1 MFASLSPEV
10 EIQEPPS
17 EACEVL
23 ANTFDRLNS
32 LDWKAD
38 QRDALRRYLCA
49 DLAMKSATLHPDI
62 QRDLWNKTHDARLPD
77 LVRSRIALRLDARDI
92 DSEARPQLAQGAI
105 PSPHTHRVRA
115 DVCIVTVIQEEYDA
129 VLRAFE
135 IDPKTPPNQ
144 TIRGRSFHVQKLHRP
159 HQSDLSVYV
168 TMIGQPRNGPCINA
182 CRDIFENFKVGAC
195 ILVGIAGGRREKV
208 RLGDVVASLQVHDI
222 EGGKSKLRYLGLSE
236 YVVLRPQDYRP
247 QNEIK
252 QYILNLAPGSSWH
265 EHFNKVLATYK
276 SLDPE
281 KAINA
286 DAWKAKPTFH
296 RADIVVGEKV
306 LANGKLPK
314 IARDNDEV
322 YAVEMEGSGF
332 ASACDHC
339 RVPWMIIRGITDY
352 ADKHK
357 NDGWHVPA
365 SVAAA
370 TLTRV
375 FLQSAYR
382 NEEMTY

>member
-1 MFASLSPEV
+1 M
-10 EIQEPPS
+10 QEPLQD
-17 EACEVL
+17 ACDVL
-23 ANTFDRLNS
+23 ASTFERLNG
-32 LDWKAD
+32 LGWKPD
-38 QRDALRRYLCA
+38 QREALRRYLCA
-49 DLAMKSATLHPDI
+49 DLASKSATLHVDI
-62 QRDLWNKTHDARLPD
+62 QRNLWDKTHHPRLPD
-77 LVRSRIALRLDARDI
+77 VVRNRIAIRSDAATKGR
-92 DSEARPQLAQGAI
+92 SQVGENPAPL
-105 PSPHTHRVRA
+105 PHTHRVHA
-115 DVCIVTVIQEEYDA
+115 DVCIVTVIPKEYDA
-129 VLRAFE
+129 VLRAFG
-135 IDPKTPPNQ
+135 IDPQDRPSQ
-144 TIRGRSFHVQKLHRP
+144 TIRGRDFYAQKVTRR

-182 CRDIFENFKVGAC
+182 CRDIFENFNLGAC

-222 EGGKSKLRYLGLSE
+222 EGGKSKLRYFGLSE
-236 YVVLRPQDYRP
+236 YVVQRPQDYRP
-247 QNEIK
+247 PDEIK
-252 QYILNLAPGSSWH
+252 QYILNLDPGEQWQDSYHSVLQTYRTPAPG
-265 EHFNKVLATYK
+265 
-276 SLDPE
+276 
-281 KAINA
+281 KAINE
-286 DAWKAKPTFH
+286 DAWTAKPSLH

-306 LANGKLPK
+306 LANGKLPR

-332 ASACDHC
+332 ASACEHC

-370 TLTRV
+370 TLTRI
-375 FLQSAYR
+375 FLQRAYR

>member
-1 MFASLSPEV
+1 MFALLPPEV

-23 ANTFDRLNS
+23 ANTFERLNG
-32 LDWKAD
+32 LGWKAD

-62 QRDLWNKTHDARLPD
+62 QRVLWSKTHDARLPD
-77 LVRSRIALRLDARDI
+77 LVRNRIALRLDARDMAP
-92 DSEARPQLAQGAI
+92 EARHQPAQNVV
-105 PSPHTHRVRA
+105 PSPHTHRVHA
-115 DVCIVTVIQEEYDA
+115 DICIVTVIPEEYEA

-135 IDPKTPPNQ
+135 IDPQSPPSHN
-144 TIRGRSFHVQKLHRP
+144 IRGRIFYARKLSRP

-168 TMIGQPRNGPCINA
+168 TMIGQPRTGPCINA

-195 ILVGIAGGRREKV
+195 ILVGIAGGRRGKV
-208 RLGDVVASLQVHDI
+208 VLGDVVASLQVHDI
-222 EGGKSKLRYLGLSE
+222 EGGKSKLRYFGLSE
-236 YVVLRPQDYRP
+236 YIELRPQDYRP
-247 QNEIK
+247 QEEIK
-252 QYILNLAPGSSWH
+252 QYMLNLEPGPRWQESFA
-265 EHFNKVLATYK
+265 EVLTTYK
-276 SLDPE
+276 TPSAKE
-281 KAINA
+281 KIND
-286 DAWKAKPTFH
+286 DAWKAKPTLYK
-296 RADIVVGEKV
+296 ADIVVGEKV
-306 LANGKLPK
+306 LANGKLPRL
-314 IARDNDEV
+314 ARDNDEV

-339 RVPWMIIRGITDY
+339 HVPWMIIRGITDY
-352 ADKHK
+352 ADKKK

-370 TLTRV
+370 TLTRI